1 MFPKI
6 SGACGHSS
14 HSLGSQASWG
24 LPTRGGPCFCYVG
37 YLKSIYGCAG
47 CVCSTRLRLRRT
59 MIWLLTEK
67 NASILCTC
75 TGTTEARRWCSH
87 VIAGFSNPTSA
98 TLRRCWWN
106 WNVCCSAKCHLRS
119 REWRSLSI
127 NLIMHQIMHNTQVK
141 QDHISYRIFKLF
153 LI

>member
-1 MFPKI
+1 
-6 SGACGHSS
+6 
-14 HSLGSQASWG
+14 
-24 LPTRGGPCFCYVG
+24 
-37 YLKSIYGCAG
+37 
-47 CVCSTRLRLRRT
+47 

-87 VIAGFSNPTSA
+87 VIAGFSNPTPA

-127 NLIMHQIMHNTQVK
+127 NLIMHQIMHNTKGFAQWCYHKISQDNHFFGIAFWNSSDLKSAAKAPLRGSNEHFLPMRALLITVGSRGDAEPFQVC
-141 QDHISYRIFKLF
+141 STGG
-153 LI
+153 